1 MHFICATLKVQTTKE
16 MFNSGDKFYN
26 KKTLMFIYIAI
37 GLIVL
42 FVFILVFFMQSEES
56 ISQTIK
62 PIRCSIFRINNY
74 LQRRYRNISIIDR
87 MISKP
92 LTSQHILQIY
102 IETSDI
108 DKKTNS
114 MFNIEQP

>member
-42 FVFILVFFMQSEES
+42 FVVIWDRKWNRANW
-56 ISQTIK
+56 IK
-62 PIRCSIFRINNY
+62 NKCGYMENRKIP
-74 LQRRYRNISIIDR
+74 
-87 MISKP
+87 
-92 LTSQHILQIY
+92 
-102 IETSDI
+102 
-108 DKKTNS
+108 
-114 MFNIEQP
+114 